1 MTTSAYEIPRSLEW
15 TDTVRAIV
23 LLPLAV
29 LLLAFLAIREYW

>member
-1 MTTSAYEIPRSLEW
+1 MTTSAYEIPRRLEW

-29 LLLAFLAIREYW
+29 VLLAFLAIREYW